1 LASCRILYERTHLE
15 DVYLEQFYAFGHK
28 DRTEKKNPHRRLLDN
43 KGININK
50 DHWIYKRF
58 VTIGYYALIDYTLS
72 HTFPDAFNETCAWFD
87 VNDLPEMAFD
97 HQEIIEKGLEHLR
110 KTIDYKLVGSNLLP
124 EKFTMKDLQNLYET
138 ILGEKFRR
146 NNFQRKMLSFN
157 ILERHEKL
165 FDGSA
170 NKAPFLYSFVKK

>member
-1 LASCRILYERTHLE
+1 
-15 DVYLEQFYAFGHK
+15 
-28 DRTEKKNPHRRLLDN
+28 
-43 KGININK
+43 
-50 DHWIYKRF
+50 
-58 VTIGYYALIDYTLS
+58 
-72 HTFPDAFNETCAWFD
+72 
-87 VNDLPEMAFD
+87 MAFD

-110 KTIDYKLVGSNLLP
+110 KTLDYKLVGSNLLP

>member
-1 LASCRILYERTHLE
+1 
-15 DVYLEQFYAFGHK
+15 
-28 DRTEKKNPHRRLLDN
+28 
-43 KGININK
+43 
-50 DHWIYKRF
+50 
-58 VTIGYYALIDYTLS
+58 
-72 HTFPDAFNETCAWFD
+72 
-87 VNDLPEMAFD
+87 
-97 HQEIIEKGLEHLR
+97 
-110 KTIDYKLVGSNLLP
+110 
-124 EKFTMKDLQNLYET
+124 MKDLQNLYET